1 MRLNLANIN
10 ECIEGTS
17 IVVLMLCATIPR
29 VPKTVPAYINPD
41 ILEMDRLA
49 KGNVTKAP
57 TLIDKKNEWK
67 LKK

>member
-1 MRLNLANIN
+1 MQ
-10 ECIEGTS
+10 
-17 IVVLMLCATIPR
+17 CAIIPR
-29 VPKTVPAYINPD
+29 VPKTVPAYVNPD

-57 TLIDKKNEWK
+57 TLIDKKSEWK

>member
-1 MRLNLANIN
+1 M
-10 ECIEGTS
+10 
-17 IVVLMLCATIPR
+17 VLMLCAR

-57 TLIDKKNEWK
+57 TLIDTKSEWK

>member
-1 MRLNLANIN
+1 M
-10 ECIEGTS
+10 
-17 IVVLMLCATIPR
+17 VLMLCATIPR
-29 VPKTVPAYINPD
+29 VPKTVPAYVNPD

-57 TLIDKKNEWK
+57 TLIDTKSEWK